1 MMNEFGGMVLAGMVT
16 LNDDAVDAAAV
27 PPV

>member
-1 MMNEFGGMVLAGMVT
+1 MINEFDGTMSAGMVT
-16 LNDDAVDAAAV
+16 LNDVAVDAATF